1 MVILVVQV
9 VELVLH
15 LQLVV
20 MVIRH
25 RLHHLKETLVVVV
38 LLDQRMVLAAAVL
51 MKLELMEAAHM
62 AIVVV
67 MEFKSQS
74 LDLLLPRRVSV
85 H

>member
-1 MVILVVQV
+1 M

-15 LQLVV
+15 LQVVV
-20 MVIRH
+20 MVTRH

-38 LLDQRMVLAAAVL
+38 FLEQRMVQAAAVL
-51 MKLELMEAAHM
+51 MKLEFLEPAHM